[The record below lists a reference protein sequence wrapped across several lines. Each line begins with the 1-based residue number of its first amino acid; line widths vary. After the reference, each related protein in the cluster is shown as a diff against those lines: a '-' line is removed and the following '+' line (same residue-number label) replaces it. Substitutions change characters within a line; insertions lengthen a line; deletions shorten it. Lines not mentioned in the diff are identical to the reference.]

1 MAGVNGADV
10 LQYLLQYLGQP
21 YVWGGQAPG
30 GFDCSGLMWYGYQ
43 HFGLKIPRGSNDQ
56 LAAMRS
62 VPIDQA
68 QVGDLVFFDSDS
80 NGRSDHVGMY
90 AGNGSVLVAD
100 NPGVPIHIVNVSTE
114 ARITGV
120 GRVPGVMNGG
130 VYDRGLTG
138 ASTTP
143 LTNITG
149 ANYSALIPSARP
161 TFDLFGQLGLQSPN
175 SASLNENY
183 GLAASF
189 LESDPELAN
198 LYSEAVAGTWST
210 DQFQAKLQETAWW
223 QSNSDTARKLIA
235 EKSTNPAQY
244 QQDLANK
251 IPELQE
257 QATKLG
263 VHLSP
268 DGMNTLASMA
278 LMLNMNTA
286 SIDAYMGKYLELNQ
300 QGHFLGYAGQV
311 ELGIRE
317 YARDMGIPLT
327 DDYVDHAVTGIVSG
341 TDSLQAHRANIQ
353 TLAEQAFP
361 AYADLIKDGV
371 TVGQIASPYLAAQSK
386 IWETDPNKID
396 LFDPTLRSALTKTI
410 TTNADQPG
418 EPAQVPLYEFEKQLR
433 SDPRWLKTNNARESA
448 SATAKQVLGNMGLIA
463 TDVGSAPQTSTTIT
477 DNSRASFGSLQ
488 GRTDFPTLQG
498 HQWQNPGPLPTS
510 ASDLAP
516 NTSFQA
522 VP

>member
-10 LQYLLQYLGQP
+10 YQFLLQFLGQK

-43 HFGLKIPRGSNDQ
+43 HFGIKIPRGSNDQ
-56 LAAMRS
+56 LAALRS
-62 VPIDQA
+62 IPIDQA
-68 QVGDLVFFDSDS
+68 QIGDLVFFDSDS

-90 AGNGSVLVAD
+90 AGNGQVLVAD
-100 NPGVPIHIVNVSTE
+100 NPSVPIHIVNVSTE

-120 GRVPGVMNGG
+120 GRAPGVLNTG
-130 VYDRGLTG
+130 VFDRGLTG
-138 ASTTP
+138 AHTGG
-143 LTNITG
+143 LTNINGT
-149 ANYSALIPSARP
+149 NYSALIPSARP

-189 LESDPELAN
+189 LESDPELAD
-198 LYSEAVAGTWST
+198 LYSKAVAGTWST
-210 DQFQAKLQETAWW
+210 DQFQAALQETNWW
-223 QSNSDTARKLIA
+223 QTNSASARKLIA
-235 EKSTNPAQY
+235 EKATNPAQY

-286 SIDAYMGKYLELNQ
+286 AIDAYMGKYLELNQ

-327 DDYVDHAVTGIVSG
+327 DDYVDRAVTGIISG
-341 TDSLQAHRANIQ
+341 TDSLGNHRANIQ
-353 TLAEQAFP
+353 ALAEAAFP
-361 AYADLIKDGV
+361 AYASLIKDGV
-371 TVGQIASPYLAAQSK
+371 SVGQIAAPFLAAQSK
-386 IWETDPNKID
+386 IWEMDPNKID
-396 LFDPTLRSALTKTI
+396 LFDPTLRGALTKTI
-410 TTNADQPG
+410 TSSADQPG

-433 SDPRWLKTNNARESA
+433 ADPKWLKTNNARESF
-448 SATAKQVLGNMGLIA
+448 SATAKQVLGNLGLVA
-463 TDVGSAPQTSTTIT
+463 SDVGSAPQTATSIT

-488 GRTDFPTLQG
+488 GMTSFPTLQG

-522 VP
+522 V

>member
-1 MAGVNGADV
+1 MAVNGADV
-10 LQYLLQYLGQP
+10 LEFLKQFIGTK

-43 HFGLKIPRGSNDQ
+43 HAGVKIPRGSNDQ
-56 LAAMRS
+56 LAALRS
-62 VPIDQA
+62 INIGQA
-68 QVGDLVFFDSDS
+68 QLGDLVFFDSDS

-90 AGNGSVLVAD
+90 AGNGMVLVAD
-100 NPGVPIHIVNVSTE
+100 NPSVPVHLVPVSSE

-120 GRVPGVMNGG
+120 GRPPGVLNTGTFDGG
-130 VYDRGLTG
+130 L
-138 ASTTP
+138 A
-143 LTNITG
+143 G
-149 ANYSALIPSARP
+149 ANTSALSNIYGSDYSALIPSARP
-161 TFDLFGQLGLQSPN
+161 TFDLFGQLGLQSPS

-198 LYSEAVAGTWST
+198 LYSQAVAGTWST
-210 DQFQAKLQETAWW
+210 DQFQAALQQTAWW
-223 QSNSDTARKLIA
+223 QSNSDSARKLIA
-235 EKSTNPAQY
+235 EKATNPAQY

-251 IPELQE
+251 IPELTE

-263 VHLSP
+263 VHLSTG
-268 DGMNTLASMA
+268 GMNTLASMA

-286 SIDAYMGKYLELNQ
+286 QIDAYMGKYLELNQ

-327 DDYVDHAVTGIVSG
+327 DDYVDRAVTGIISG

-361 AYADLIKDGV
+361 AYASLIKDGV
-371 TVGQIASPYLAAQSK
+371 SVGQIAAPYLAAQSK
-386 IWETDPNKID
+386 IWEQDPNKID
-396 LFDPTLRSALTKTI
+396 LFDPTLRGALTKTI
-410 TTNADQPG
+410 STSADNPG
-418 EPAQVPLYEFEKQLR
+418 DPAQVPLYEFEKQLR
-433 SDPRWLKTNNARESA
+433 ADPKWLKTNNARESIT
-448 SATAKQVLGNMGLIA
+448 ATAKQVLGNMGLVA
-463 TDVGSAPQTSTTIT
+463 QDVGNAPQTSTSIT

-488 GRTDFPTLQG
+488 GKTDFPTLQG
-498 HQWQNPGPLPTS
+498 HQWQNPGPLPGT
-510 ASDLAP
+510 AADLAP

-522 VP
+522 A

>member
-1 MAGVNGADV
+1 MAGVNGVDV
-10 LQYLLQYLGQP
+10 LNFLMQFVNDP
-21 YVWGGQAPG
+21 YVYGGQAPG
-30 GFDCSGLMWYGYQ
+30 GFDCSGLMWYGYS

-56 LAAMRS
+56 MAALRS
-62 VPIDQA
+62 IPVNEA
-68 QVGDLVFFDSDS
+68 QIGDLVFFDSDS

-90 AGNGSVLVAD
+90 AGNGQVLVAD
-100 NPGVPIHIVNVSTE
+100 HPGVPVHVVSVSTE

-120 GRVPGVMNGG
+120 GRVAGVLNTNTFDG
-130 VYDRGLTG
+130 GLTKAG
-138 ASTTP
+138 P
-143 LTNITG
+143 GGLTSVTG
-149 ANYSALIPSARP
+149 TDYSALIPSARP

-198 LYSEAVAGTWST
+198 LYSQAVAGTWST
-210 DQFQAKLQETAWW
+210 DQFQAALQQTSWW
-223 QSNSDTARKLIA
+223 QTNSDSARKLLV
-235 EKSTNPAQY
+235 EKQTNPAQY

-268 DGMNTLASMA
+268 SGMNTLASMA
-278 LMLNMNTA
+278 LMLNMNPA
-286 SIDAYMGKYLELNQ
+286 AIDAYMGKYLELNQ

-317 YARDMGIPLT
+317 YARDMGVPLT
-327 DDYVDHAVTGIVSG
+327 DDYVDRAVTGIISG
-341 TDSLQAHRANIQ
+341 TDSLGNHRANIQ

-361 AYADLIKDGV
+361 AYAPLIKDGV
-371 TVGQIASPYLAAQSK
+371 SVGQIAAPYLAAQSK

-396 LFDPTLRSALTKTI
+396 LFDPTLRGALTKTI
-410 TTNADQPG
+410 TTSPDQPG

-433 SDPRWLKTNNARESA
+433 SDPRWLKTNNARESV

-463 TDVGSAPQTSTTIT
+463 QDVGSAPQTSTSIT

-488 GRTDFPTLQG
+488 GKSDFPTLQG
-498 HQWQNPGPLPTS
+498 HQWQNPGPLPG
-510 ASDLAP
+510 AAADLVP

-522 VP
+522 VS